1 MILFVDDEKHYV
13 QNILDELD
21 LLDVRYTF
29 CSGVDAA
36 IEVIRT
42 RASEIDAV
50 VCDVMMPSGHAFTAE
65 ETEDNLITG
74 LRFLARIRELGYKRL
89 VLLLTNLEPGRAPGV
104 DNAST
109 NYPPCRIL
117 RKRELWSFEIAEQIK
132 DDITELIEKE
142 D

>member
-21 LLDVRYTF
+21 LLEVKYIF
-29 CSGVDAA
+29 CSGVDTA
-36 IEVIRT
+36 IDQIET
-42 RASEIDAV
+42 RGSEIDAA
-50 VCDVMMPSGHAFTAE
+50 VCDVMMPSGQAFTPE

-89 VLLLTNLEPGRAPGV
+89 VLLLTNLEPGRAPDV
-104 DNAST
+104 DNAAT

-132 DDITELIEKE
+132 QDLETSR
-142 D
+142 